1 MTTWD
6 AISILV
12 PALVLA
18 IVWYKIGRSTSR
30 NYYRGYLRGY
40 DLGYDEGVKDGFA
53 EGRIAK
59 DQIWWDDAEKGIER
73 ERQTLWRKSRV
84 TE

>member
-1 MTTWD
+1 MTPYD
-6 AISILV
+6 AISVLV

-40 DLGYDEGVKDGFA
+40 DLGYDEGVKDGKSC
-53 EGRIAK
+53 R
-59 DQIWWDDAEKGIER
+59 DLLWWDVVEKSVVQEKDRMSR
-73 ERQTLWRKSRV
+73 ESGAA
-84 TE
+84 

>member
-1 MTTWD
+1 MTTYD
-6 AISILV
+6 AISVLV

-40 DLGYDEGVKDGFA
+40 DLGYDEGVKDGKSS
-53 EGRIAK
+53 R
-59 DQIWWDDAEKGIER
+59 DLLWWDDAEKEINQ
-73 ERQTLWRKSRV
+73 ERQKLGRKHRAA
-84 TE
+84 